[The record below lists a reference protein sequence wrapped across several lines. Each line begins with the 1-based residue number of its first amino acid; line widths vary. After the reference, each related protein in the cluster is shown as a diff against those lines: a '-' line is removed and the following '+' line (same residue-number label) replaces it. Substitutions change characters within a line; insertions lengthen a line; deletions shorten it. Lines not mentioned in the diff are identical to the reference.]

1 MVVRLTL
8 KALFLAL
15 LVCTAFASRAYAAP
29 PTQSNSCLWFT
40 QTANGQGG
48 YSVCDDGA
56 ARFRT
61 AYERF
66 GLQQIGYPI
75 SQRYTQDG
83 FTTQAFQ
90 KGIMQWRADGGTVA
104 LVNIFDDLHQSG
116 VDQTLLERR
125 QTPLPLPA
133 GWDGGAS
140 FSVVT
145 QNRQALLNSRS
156 ALRSTYFASPDPL
169 TFFGLPTSEIEDMG
183 NHYAIRLQRAVLQEW
198 KETVPWAR
206 AGQVTIA
213 NGGDIAKEMGLIPAS
228 ALAPLAQA
236 PANANPPAPSAP
248 APSTTQA
255 IAKPTRIRIPSI
267 GVNALIEHVGLDAN
281 LAVDVPKGVM
291 NAAWWQD
298 GPIPGN
304 PGNSILVGHYDD
316 YKGDPAVFWDLNKL
330 KIGDRMSVVDGN
342 GGEKTFEVVEIA
354 MYRFDDLS
362 IMDKLYGP
370 TLSRNLNLITCGG
383 VWDPVARNYDQRL
396 VIYTRLVQ

>member
-1 MVVRLTL
+1 MRLTL

-15 LVCTAFASRAYAAP
+15 LFCTALATRAHAAAP
-29 PTQSNSCLWFT
+29 SQSSGCLWFT
-40 QTANGQGG
+40 QTANNQGG
-48 YSVCDDGA
+48 FAVCDDGA
-56 ARFRT
+56 ARFRS

-83 FTTQAFQ
+83 FITQAFQ
-90 KGIMQWRADGGTVA
+90 KGIMQWRADTGTVA
-104 LVNIFDDLHQSG
+104 LVNIFDDLHRRG

-125 QTPLPLPA
+125 QTPLPLPD
-133 GWDGGAS
+133 GWDGRANS
-140 FSVVT
+140 TVIT
-145 QNRQALLNSRS
+145 RNRQALLNSRP

-213 NGGDIAKEMGLIPAS
+213 NGGDIAKELGLIPTT
-228 ALAPLAQA
+228 ALTPQAQA
-236 PANANPPAPSAP
+236 PANANQATAPAPSANQVSRP
-248 APSTTQA
+248 M
-255 IAKPTRIRIPSI
+255 RIKIPVI
-267 GVNALIEHVGLDAN
+267 GVNAVIEHVGLDEN

-298 GPIPGN
+298 GPLPGN

-316 YKGDPAVFWDLNKL
+316 YKGDPAVFWDLDKL

-354 MYRFDDLS
+354 VYRFDDLS
-362 IMDKLYGP
+362 VIDKIYGS
-370 TLSRNLNLITCGG
+370 TLARNLNLITCGG
-383 VWDPVARNYDQRL
+383 IWDPVARNYDKRL
-396 VIYTRLVQ
+396 VIYTRLVP

>member
-1 MVVRLTL
+1 VRLTL

-15 LVCTAFASRAYAAP
+15 LFCTTLASRAYAAP
-29 PTQSNSCLWFT
+29 PVQSASCLWFT
-40 QTANGQGG
+40 QTANNQGG
-48 YSVCDDGA
+48 YAVCDDGA

-75 SQRYTQDG
+75 SQRYTHDG
-83 FTTQAFQ
+83 FITQAFQ
-90 KGIMQWRADGGTVA
+90 KGIMQWRADTGTVA
-104 LVNIFDDLHQSG
+104 LVNIFDDLHNRG

-125 QTPLPLPA
+125 QTPLPLPD
-133 GWDGGAS
+133 GWDGRAS
-140 FSVVT
+140 TTVIT
-145 QNRQALLNSRS
+145 QNRQALLNSRP
-156 ALRSTYFASPDPL
+156 ALRSSYFASPDPI
-169 TFFGLPTSEIEDMG
+169 TFFGLPTSEIQDMG

-213 NGGDIAKEMGLIPAS
+213 NGGDIAKESGLIPTA
-228 ALAPLAQA
+228 ALTPQAQA
-236 PANANPPAPSAP
+236 PASASLPAAPSVSAP
-248 APSTTQA
+248 AASQA
-255 IAKPTRIRIPSI
+255 PARPTRIKIPVI
-267 GVNALIEHVGLDAN
+267 GVNAAIEHVGLDAN

-304 PGNSILVGHYDD
+304 VGNSILVGHYDD

-330 KIGDRMSVVDGN
+330 KLGDRLSIVDGN
-342 GGEKTFEVVEIA
+342 GAEKTFEVVEIA

-362 IMDKLYGP
+362 IMDKIYGS
-370 TLSRNLNLITCGG
+370 TLNRNLNIITCGG
-383 VWDPVARNYDQRL
+383 IWDPVARNYDKRL
-396 VIYTRLVQ
+396 VIYTRLVP